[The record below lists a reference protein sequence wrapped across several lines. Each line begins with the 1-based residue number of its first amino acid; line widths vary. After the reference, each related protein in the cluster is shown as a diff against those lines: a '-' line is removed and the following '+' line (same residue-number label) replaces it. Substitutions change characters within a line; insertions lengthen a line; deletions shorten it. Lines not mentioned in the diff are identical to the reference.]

1 MWCAPG
7 AHPVE
12 ALRAGS
18 RALPAW
24 VKVPA
29 CKNTIL
35 PNFGVS
41 WGCVSCV
48 FQQDVRAKIDAN
60 PSAPRPAAALAFLM
74 SNRDNHHLAGRAKQ
88 RTRPAAAFCCPGE
101 FGAHSGWVCELARS
115 SARSTPREGAR
126 HKDPGGPWSAAA
138 KRDTPSTGY
147 SHRGPHATST
157 KQERGD
163 AQLLGAGHRGP
174 HEGNTLTRCG
184 TTLQKYYLSQI
195 RRPRCRDYSGPS
207 SQTTTE
213 PTKMQIFEFKATRP
227 NSRFLSIFVGSVVVY
242 DGER

>member
-1 MWCAPG
+1 M
-7 AHPVE
+7 
-12 ALRAGS
+12 
-18 RALPAW
+18 
-24 VKVPA
+24 
-29 CKNTIL
+29 
-35 PNFGVS
+35 
-41 WGCVSCV
+41 

-207 SQTTTE
+207 ISDE
-213 PTKMQIFEFKATRP
+213 NFCAAPKKFEKVRSETR
-227 NSRFLSIFVGSVVVY
+227 
-242 DGER
+242 